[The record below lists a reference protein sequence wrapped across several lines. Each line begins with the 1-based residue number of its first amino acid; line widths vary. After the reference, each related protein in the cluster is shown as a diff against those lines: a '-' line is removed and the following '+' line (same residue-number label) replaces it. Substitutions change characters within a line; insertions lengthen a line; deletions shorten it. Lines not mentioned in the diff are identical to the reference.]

1 VTGAGQQAN
10 RARGEY
16 GERRAAQWY
25 IAEGYEIVARNWR
38 NGRSGE
44 IDLVARR
51 GQTLVICEVKARRSD
66 EFGSPAEAITPTKQK
81 RLYHLGMAFL
91 REHEI
96 SGVQV
101 RFDVVAVTGTDL
113 EVYQDAF

>member
-1 VTGAGQQAN
+1 VTGSGRQAN

-25 IAEGYEIVARNWR
+25 VAEGYEIVARNWR

-44 IDLVARR
+44 IDIVARA
-51 GQTLVICEVKARRSD
+51 GTTLVICEVKARRSD
-66 EFGSPAEAITPTKQK
+66 EFGSPAEAITPAKQV

-96 SGVQV
+96 TGVEL
-101 RFDVVAVTGTDL
+101 RFDVVAITGTDL
-113 EVYQDAF
+113 EVFQNAF